1 MDTNKNTDKSQLSN
15 IGHQIFKSDDSKL
28 LQLTENM
35 IKNNIVKTTL
45 DFAKKFMFTFDS
57 KDQFPINIDTLIEM
71 KVYDN
76 KGNCKSKLIKN
87 FILDTDYQLKIFAS
101 VLTEAKIF
109 NCKRGGQN
117 KETIMLTVD
126 CFKSMCM
133 LVNSEIGKQV
143 KIYYLDLEKIFKQ
156 YIILE
161 LKEKEL
167 QLTKTEKEKNKYLSL
182 YNQQTQKHHYHRFKR
197 TGSCFYIIRQ
207 GIEYADGLTRI
218 KIGICGASRRKISE
232 CPHCE
237 GPLED
242 DKNSMSFDNRL
253 SEHRVLWPMLKIEF
267 AVYTTDCDL
276 LERNM
281 KRFYRKQINPNGH
294 EIIENVSV
302 SDVIK
307 QTLNFLN
314 LFNFYS
320 DKENPDYTLEED
332 IDKYN
337 ENTLTHMKKH
347 IIQIEEI
354 KDKIEEKEHEVKLIN
369 NFIKEKEDEVK
380 IKKEEIK
387 EKEDDI
393 EEYKKHLNKKI
404 GEFRDTELATIL
416 QNFGL
421 SKNGLK
427 QNKYDRLKE
436 FVEKKIKELD
446 KIKEIKIKQEED
458 NEDKR
463 IGRRPNNYQEFVD
476 SLLSKKLSKHQ
487 LKHIESK
494 KGFKYCNG
502 FCQDYCVESEF
513 KKNNSYYMT
522 ICNTCAK
529 MVNFADI
536 LIKNRKYTIHEI
548 IKDISKIRLGRDQ
561 QVCVECFIVKKQYCF
576 EGDRN
581 QCKDCRYKSNI
592 GKVKNFDVSKAVT
605 EIKTNIKN
613 IDKYTKLE
621 IHKIAGHLNIKRKDT
636 DVKKDMIDK
645 IKKHII

>member
-1 MDTNKNTDKSQLSN
+1 MDTNNNTDKSQLSN
-15 IGHQIFKSDDSKL
+15 IGHHIFNSDNSKL

-35 IKNNIVKTTL
+35 IKNNIVKTTV

-87 FILDTDYQLKIFAS
+87 FILDTDYQFTIFAS
-101 VLTEAKIF
+101 VLTEAKIV

-167 QLTKTEKEKNKYLSL
+167 QLTQEKKEKNKYLSL
-182 YNQQTQKHHYHRFKR
+182 YNQQTQKHHFHKFRKS
-197 TGSCFYIIRQ
+197 GPCFYIITQ
-207 GIEYADGLTRI
+207 GIEYADGLSRI
-218 KIGICGASRRKISE
+218 KIGICGCNRKKISE
-232 CPHCE
+232 CPHCQ
-237 GPLED
+237 GPIED

-253 SEHRVLWPMLKIEF
+253 REHRVLWPMLKIEL
-267 AVYTTDCDL
+267 AVYSQDCDL

-294 EIIENVSV
+294 EIIENVSA
-302 SDVIK
+302 SDVIE
-307 QTLNFLN
+307 QAINFLK
-314 LFNFYS
+314 LFNYFS
-320 DKENPDYTLEED
+320 DKEKPEYYIDED

-337 ENTLTHMKKH
+337 INTLTHMKKN
-347 IIQIEEI
+347 IIEIKEI
-354 KDKIEEKEHEVKLIN
+354 KDKIEIKEQEVDEMN
-369 NFIKEKEDEVK
+369 NFIKEKEQEVK
-380 IKKEEIK
+380 IKKEEVNEIK
-387 EKEDDI
+387 NDI
-393 EEYKKHLNKKI
+393 EEYKKYLNKKI
-404 GEFRDTELATIL
+404 DQFKDVELGNIL

-421 SKNGLK
+421 SKYGLK
-427 QNKYDRLKE
+427 QSKYDRLKE

-446 KIKEIKIKQEED
+446 KNKEIEIKQDED
-458 NEDKR
+458 NQDKR
-463 IGRRPNNYQEFVD
+463 VGKRPNNYQEFVD

-487 LKHIESK
+487 LKNIESK
-494 KGFKYCNG
+494 KGFRYCNG

-522 ICNTCAK
+522 ICNTCSK

-548 IKDISKIRLGRDQ
+548 IKDISKIRLQKDE
-561 QVCVECFIVKKQYCF
+561 QVCVECFIVKKQYYF
-576 EGDRN
+576 EGDR
-581 QCKDCRYKSNI
+581 QHCKTCRYNANI
-592 GKVKNFDVSKAVT
+592 GKVKVFDVSKAVT
-605 EIKTNIKN
+605 EIKSNIKN

-621 IHKIAGHLNIKRKDT
+621 IHKIASHLNITRKDT
-636 DVKKDMIDK
+636 DVKQDMINK